1 IKAIHQAVRREKLT
15 FELMTYQQGLIN
27 LERII
32 NKNNDYS
39 SHLSQK
45 ISQLERQKNY
55 FEPLSDGLFNAL
67 AGVYSDAV
75 SPVGPKIQ
83 VNGSIE

>member
-1 IKAIHQAVRREKLT
+1 
-15 FELMTYQQGLIN
+15 MTYQQGLIN

-55 FEPLSDGLFNAL
+55 FEPLSTDYLMLSLAFIVMRSAL
-67 AGVYSDAV
+67 R
-75 SPVGPKIQ
+75 PKIQ